1 MQDLGADA
9 PAAYQQ
15 AFVDERLDG
24 LADGGPGESE
34 PARQLDLVAE
44 EAARRESALL
54 DGRFQLLRQLEV
66 ERDRAGAVDTELE
79 RGGLRGRSARLLWF
93 RLLGHVGERS
103 PVRC

>member
-15 AFVDERLDG
+15 ALVDERLDG

-44 EAARRESALL
+44 KAARRESALL
-54 DGRFQLLRQLEV
+54 DGGLQLLRQLEV
-66 ERDRAGAVDTELE
+66 ERDGAGAVHTELE
-79 RGGLRGRSARLLWF
+79 RGGPVGLPARLLPL